1 VVSGFGV
8 DQESLFEPY
17 AVVPEH
23 RVEALAGVL
32 AGFGWPE
39 RGSFEKLTKGQQRIC
54 REAAR
59 EALLALKEET

>member
-1 VVSGFGV
+1 MVSGFGV

-32 AGFGWPE
+32 AGFA
-39 RGSFEKLTKGQQRIC
+39 LKGGRYWAD
-54 REAAR
+54 RLATWLAFATGA
-59 EALLALKEET
+59 ALLVLAFVTAVR